1 MNFQD
6 DFQQI
11 NAGRHYRFNPVSANG
26 MAVSTETI
34 DPERLIYRLDF
45 GNSQMYHEKANLN
58 GLKRALAAIEHEFYD
73 LKGRIK
79 KTRLIYTDNFESY
92 REFDERGRLI
102 TDDNT
107 TERVEFDYQEGS
119 LLAVRITRPV
129 YINFV
134 SGVTPNITEKEI
146 KEVMRVLKSY
156 PWAANFHQFNPFDS
170 ENMAQCSFSR
180 MASTA
185 IDKDYAIL
193 PTEFAIGGC

>member
-34 DPERLIYRLDF
+34 DPDKLIYRLDF

-58 GLKRALAAIEHEFYD
+58 GMKRALAAIEHQFYD
-73 LKGRIK
+73 TKGRIK
-79 KTRLIYTDNFESY
+79 KTRLIYTDNFVSY

-119 LLAVRITRPV
+119 LLAVRITRPI

-134 SGVTPNITEKEI
+134 SGVTPNITENEI
-146 KEVMRVLKSY
+146 KEIMRVLKTY
-156 PWAANFHQFNPFDS
+156 PWATCFHQFNPFDS

-180 MASTA
+180 MAATA
-185 IDKDYAIL
+185 IDKDHAIL